1 MPFPPY
7 PNMMPYMENE
17 DYQDSVDSDDMW
29 SAVSDVPL
37 AAEEHEAAKEPEAA
51 EEPEAAKE
59 LEAAAAKEREA
70 DDVQYVSGPTPKKV
84 FFPKK
89 VNVETGIRIVVIY
102 ALGMENLPGVKYWQ
116 KWDERLTTS
125 IVKVFTPIY
134 YNVVHVP
141 DMFVDAMM
149 FHEDRCPRGHCG
161 EHESFIRS
169 IVDHRG
175 FERWLARFKGHF
187 EDENASYSTPERAYV
202 IATCCKAGIHRSVAA
217 AAILQHIMKNL
228 GIHCEVV
235 WLSKSTMKTRGTC
248 TGLGRGKKRCDACA
262 SESRASYFKRVAF
275 DDAFRKYMDVRP
287 I

>member
-1 MPFPPY
+1 M
-7 PNMMPYMENE
+7 
-17 DYQDSVDSDDMW
+17 
-29 SAVSDVPL
+29 
-37 AAEEHEAAKEPEAA
+37 
-51 EEPEAAKE
+51 
-59 LEAAAAKEREA
+59 
-70 DDVQYVSGPTPKKV
+70 SGPTTPKL

-89 VNVETGIRIVVIY
+89 VNVEKGIKFVVIY
-102 ALGMENLPGVKYWQ
+102 ALGMENLPGVKFWHSWG
-116 KWDERLTTS
+116 KRLTTS
-125 IVKVFTPIY
+125 IAKVFSRQ
-134 YNVVHVP
+134 YNVVHP
-141 DMFVDAMM
+141 ADLFVDARM
-149 FHEDRCPRGHCG
+149 FHEDRCPGGHCG

-169 IVDHRG
+169 IVDSRG
-175 FERWLARFKGHF
+175 FDTWLAQFKGHF

-217 AAILQHIMKNL
+217 AAILQHIMKDL
-228 GIHCEVV
+228 GIRCEVV